1 MGQCYKFV
9 FSEIGLVKS
18 AGSCF
23 FTKDDIIGFSQIE
36 TTNLI
41 LRVDRQSKSYEKASN
56 KADLCGGICN
66 IGLCEKI
73 LHGCSLPLWM
83 GESENL
89 E

>member
-41 LRVDRQSKSYEKASN
+41 LRVDRQSKSYGLLQLCKKIFLKGVEK
-56 KADLCGGICN
+56 K
-66 IGLCEKI
+66 KR
-73 LHGCSLPLWM
+73 
-83 GESENL
+83 L
-89 E
+89 ERHMT